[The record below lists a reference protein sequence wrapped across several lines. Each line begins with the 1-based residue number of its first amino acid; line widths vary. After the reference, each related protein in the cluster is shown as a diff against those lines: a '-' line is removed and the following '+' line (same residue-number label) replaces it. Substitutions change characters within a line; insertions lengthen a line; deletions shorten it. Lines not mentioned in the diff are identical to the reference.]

1 MNEEELKETVTK
13 LAELAMEAELIE
25 PINWEELGIVEKDLF
40 MLMATN
46 VVQQMES
53 VQEDQQAAVALATIT
68 KLLVENY
75 ISNLKLKK
83 VLDNNVWE
91 NSNYY

>member
-13 LAELAMEAELIE
+13 LAELAMEAELLE
-25 PINWEELGIVEKDLF
+25 PIDWEELGIVEKDLF

-83 VLDNNVWE
+83 VLGNNVWK
-91 NSNYY
+91 NSNHH

>member
-13 LAELAMEAELIE
+13 LAELAMEAELLD
-25 PINWEELGIVEKDLF
+25 PIDWEELGMVEKDLF

-75 ISNLKLKK
+75 VSNLKLKK
-83 VLDNNVWE
+83 VLGNNV
-91 NSNYY
+91 

>member
-83 VLDNNVWE
+83 VLDNNV
-91 NSNYY
+91 

>member
-13 LAELAMEAELIE
+13 LAELAMEAELLE
-25 PINWEELGIVEKDLF
+25 PIDWEELGIVEKDLF

-75 ISNLKLKK
+75 VSNLKLKK
-83 VLDNNVWE
+83 VLGNNVWK
-91 NSNYY
+91 NSNHH

>member
-13 LAELAMEAELIE
+13 LAELAMEAELLE

-75 ISNLKLKK
+75 VSNLKLKK
-83 VLDNNVWE
+83 VLENNV
-91 NSNYY
+91 

>member
-13 LAELAMEAELIE
+13 LAELAMEAELLE
-25 PINWEELGIVEKDLF
+25 PIDWEELGIVEKDLF

-83 VLDNNVWE
+83 VLGNNV
-91 NSNYY
+91 

>member
-83 VLDNNVWE
+83 VLDDNV
-91 NSNYY
+91 

>member
-13 LAELAMEAELIE
+13 LADLAMQAELLE
-25 PINWEELGIVEKDLF
+25 PIDWEELGIVEKDLF

-75 ISNLKLKK
+75 VSNLKLKK
-83 VLDNNVWE
+83 VLENNV
-91 NSNYY
+91 

>member
-13 LAELAMEAELIE
+13 LAELAMEAELLE
-25 PINWEELGIVEKDLF
+25 PIDWEELEIVEKDLF

-75 ISNLKLKK
+75 VSNLKLKK
-83 VLDNNVWE
+83 VLGNNV
-91 NSNYY
+91 

>member
-13 LAELAMEAELIE
+13 LAELAMEAELLE
-25 PINWEELGIVEKDLF
+25 PIDWEELGIVEKDLF

-75 ISNLKLKK
+75 VSNLKLKK
-83 VLDNNVWE
+83 VLGNNV
-91 NSNYY
+91 

>member
-83 VLDNNVWE
+83 VLDKDV
-91 NSNYY
+91 